1 MNIYVSN
8 LNFRTRGES
17 LQTLF
22 GEYGEVSSANI
33 ITDRETGRSRGFGF
47 VEMPDES
54 AARNAINALNGFE
67 LDERAINVN
76 EARPKTERATGVKLW
91 LQSGRRLRAQ
101 PVLIRIGRKERGRS
115 VERPSPLF
123 DKAVLFPVGDGG
135 GGFRRNARWPSGR
148 VDGRRSADR
157 NFCRGVSFC
166 RCRMPA
172 KFLAGLSCR
181 NRKLC
186 LPFAPDNTGTRSS
199 QCLVSYRTHFRRPST
214 YGAVISGVI
223 IRKIFPIFIII
234 FPSY

>member
-1 MNIYVSN
+1 MRNKHLSTVKIEKMNIYVSN

-76 EARPKTERATGVKLW
+76 EARPKTERSDRWLR
-91 LQSGRRLRAQ
+91 LQSGRQLRAQ
-101 PVLIRIGRKERGRS
+101 PVLIQIGRKERGGALNAPPRS
-115 VERPSPLF
+115 SIRPCF
-123 DKAVLFPVGDGG
+123 FRRGWG

-186 LPFAPDNTGTRSS
+186 LPLPLITPEPDQAN
-199 QCLVSYRTHFRRPST
+199 V
-214 YGAVISGVI
+214 
-223 IRKIFPIFIII
+223 
-234 FPSY
+234 